1 MSPILH
7 LLPAGFNTGYLFGAV
22 SDARICR
29 AGSRR
34 SRFPAR
40 AVCRAVSDGDALFRA
55 KEGGLFRAT
64 FLTTVDSSF
73 IIKSV
78 RTVRSAEPD
87 RQPVREGKYTIMIK
101 SMTGF
106 GRCEIAKGERKITV
120 EMKSVNHRYLDIT
133 IKMPKKLN
141 FFEAAI
147 RNELKNY
154 IQRGKV
160 DVFITYEDMSEAN
173 VCVTYNRE
181 AASAYMKYLAQ
192 MAEDFGLDN
201 DVRVS
206 TLSRYPEVFGMEE
219 QTVDEEELWQFLSE
233 AIRGAA
239 EKFVDTRIREGEN
252 LRDDLV
258 EKLDGMLAHVDYITE
273 RSPQIVTEYRQKL
286 EEKVKEL
293 LGDVQVDEARLLTE
307 VTIFADKV
315 CVDEELVRLRS
326 HIETTRENLLQG
338 GSIGRKLDF
347 IAQEMN
353 REANTILSKAN
364 DLEISNRAI
373 ELKTEIEKVR
383 EQIQNIE

>member
-1 MSPILH
+1 
-7 LLPAGFNTGYLFGAV
+7 
-22 SDARICR
+22 
-29 AGSRR
+29 
-34 SRFPAR
+34 
-40 AVCRAVSDGDALFRA
+40 
-55 KEGGLFRAT
+55 
-64 FLTTVDSSF
+64 
-73 IIKSV
+73 
-78 RTVRSAEPD
+78 
-87 RQPVREGKYTIMIK
+87 MIK

-106 GRCEIAKGERKITV
+106 GRCEIARGERKITV
-120 EMKSVNHRYLDIT
+120 EMKSVNHRYLDVS

-160 DVFITYEDMSEAN
+160 DVFIAYEDFTESNM
-173 VCVTYNRE
+173 CVKYNKDL
-181 AASAYMKYLAQ
+181 AAEYMKYLGQ

-206 TLSRYPEVFGMEE
+206 TLSRYPEVLGMEE
-219 QTVDEEELWQFLSE
+219 QTIDEEELWLLLQE
-233 AIRGAA
+233 AVRGAA
-239 EKFVDTRIREGEN
+239 QGFVETRVKEGEN
-252 LRDDLV
+252 LKNDLV
-258 EKLDGMLAHVDYITE
+258 SKLNGMLVHVDYITQ
-273 RSPQIVTEYRQKL
+273 RSPQIITEYRQKL
-286 EEKVKEL
+286 EERVKEL
-293 LGDVQVDEARLLTE
+293 LGDAKVDEGRLLME
-307 VTIFADKV
+307 VTVFADKV

-326 HIETTRENLLQG
+326 HIETTRENLLEG

-353 REANTILSKAN
+353 REANTILSKTS

>member
-1 MSPILH
+1 
-7 LLPAGFNTGYLFGAV
+7 
-22 SDARICR
+22 
-29 AGSRR
+29 
-34 SRFPAR
+34 
-40 AVCRAVSDGDALFRA
+40 
-55 KEGGLFRAT
+55 
-64 FLTTVDSSF
+64 
-73 IIKSV
+73 
-78 RTVRSAEPD
+78 
-87 RQPVREGKYTIMIK
+87 MIK

-120 EMKSVNHRYLDIT
+120 EMKSVNHRYLDVS

-147 RNELKNY
+147 RSELKNY

-160 DVFITYEDMSEAN
+160 DVFITYEDLTESN
-173 VCVTYNRE
+173 VCVKYNKE
-181 AASAYMKYLAQ
+181 LAAEYMKYLTQ
-192 MAEDFGLDN
+192 MAEDFSLDN
-201 DVRVS
+201 DIRVS
-206 TLSRYPEVFGMEE
+206 SLSRYPEVLSMEE
-219 QTVDEEELWQFLSE
+219 QTVDEEELWQLLAE
-233 AIRGAA
+233 AIDGAA
-239 EKFVDTRIREGEN
+239 EKFVETRIKEGEN
-252 LRDDLV
+252 LKDDLV
-258 EKLDGMLAHVDYITE
+258 SKLDGMLTHVDYITE
-273 RSPQIVTEYRQKL
+273 RSPQIITEYRQKL

-293 LGDVQVDEARLLTE
+293 IDDVQVDESRLLME

-326 HIETTRENLLQG
+326 HIETTKDNLIQG